1 MVMGPVQRVEAL
13 LQEVM
18 DPELPFL
25 NVVEMGMIKGVKE
38 MSSGHIRVL
47 LSPTYS
53 GCPATDFI
61 KEDVERVLRQVDPAG
76 VVEVVLTPAW
86 STDDL
91 APSAR
96 QKMAENG
103 IAPPESRK
111 GDKGFLTGDVHR
123 VPCPRCKSEN
133 TEMVSA
139 FGSTACKAHFKCLD
153 CLEPFDHFK
162 CL

>member
-1 MVMGPVQRVEAL
+1 MNRVERVEAL

-25 NVVEMGMIKGVKE
+25 NVVEMGMIKGVTE
-38 MSSGHIRVL
+38 TAEGHIKVR

-61 KEDVERVLRQVDPAG
+61 REDVERVVRQVDATG
-76 VVEVVLTPAW
+76 EVEVVLTPAW

-91 APSAR
+91 APSALR
-96 QKMAENG
+96 KMAEHG
-103 IAPPESRK
+103 IAPPEERK
-111 GDKGFLTGDVHR
+111 GDKGFLIGEAHR
-123 VPCPRCKSEN
+123 VPCPRCKSQR